1 MTTAGHDISPPGNK
15 VKHALKWVCEELK
28 NHPHKSRAQ
37 LLGEAELRFDL
48 SPLECDFLDRN
59 FCEEEQKAAS

>member
-1 MTTAGHDISPPGNK
+1 MNEDLCLAGAK
-15 VKHALKWVCEELK
+15 VKKALKWVCEELK
-28 NHPHKSRAQ
+28 LAPHKSRVQ

-59 FCEEEQKAAS
+59 FSGRQEGTE